1 MKTRLMLLVVLTA
14 LTACG
19 DKKARFVIPAPEPI
33 SQARLRVSSIE
44 VRDVSLPAY
53 ASASEIVVEDASGA
67 LRPVPKAIWA
77 DDPARGI
84 TGALALSLEAVS
96 TAQVAAEPWPLNTD
110 AQARVQ
116 VRIDQMIAKAD
127 DSFYMAGQFAISSTS
142 GAVAG
147 SLTRFA
153 ISVPMADLAPATV
166 ASATG
171 TALNQLASKIVA
183 NLKR

>member
-1 MKTRLMLLVVLTA
+1 MKKRLMLLVVLTA

-19 DKKARFVIPAPEPI
+19 DKKARFVIPAPEAVT
-33 SQARLRVSSIE
+33 QARLRVASIE

-53 ASASEIVVEDASGA
+53 ASASEIVVEDAAGA

-84 TGALALSLEAVS
+84 TGALARSLEALS
-96 TAQVAAEPWPLNTD
+96 TAQVAAEPWPLTTE

-116 VRIDQMIAKAD
+116 VRIDQMIAKSD
-127 DSFYMAGQFAISSTS
+127 DSFSMTGQFAIASSS
-142 GAVAG
+142 GAVAD

-153 ISVPMADLAPATV
+153 ISVPMADLAPASV
-166 ASATG
+166 ATATG
-171 TALNQLASKIVA
+171 AALDQLAVKIVA
-183 NLKR
+183 KLQR